1 MAAYVYVT
9 GAMKAP
15 DVITEEFQV
24 KQSLHWIGFGTEFM
38 KDNIYDD
45 LISSFSDLF
54 TMNFDDFNKMAK
66 DYVNQA
72 LILGKINFGIR
83 RIKKLKALLHWAQDF
98 RRISEQP
105 LLEIITGDNFL
116 MQIDRALEQ
125 TNDWKQYRDDS
136 EKKPKEA
143 SQVPLNSEREWIDW
157 EAKFANYCLG
167 LVGVNEVPLSY
178 VIPDNDNPP
187 TDSQQYASFVDND
200 GILGFIVGFV
210 LRRGQ
215 LDCTPVATFVHH
227 SPSVRG
233 LDKGCF
239 MLQRQ

>member
-45 LISSFSDLF
+45 LISSFRNLF

-83 RIKKLKALLHWAQDF
+83 RIKKLKALLHWTQDF
-98 RRISEQP
+98 CRI
-105 LLEIITGDNFL
+105 LE
-116 MQIDRALEQ
+116 
-125 TNDWKQYRDDS
+125 
-136 EKKPKEA
+136 
-143 SQVPLNSEREWIDW
+143 
-157 EAKFANYCLG
+157 
-167 LVGVNEVPLSY
+167 
-178 VIPDNDNPP
+178 
-187 TDSQQYASFVDND
+187 
-200 GILGFIVGFV
+200 
-210 LRRGQ
+210 
-215 LDCTPVATFVHH
+215 
-227 SPSVRG
+227 
-233 LDKGCF
+233 
-239 MLQRQ
+239 